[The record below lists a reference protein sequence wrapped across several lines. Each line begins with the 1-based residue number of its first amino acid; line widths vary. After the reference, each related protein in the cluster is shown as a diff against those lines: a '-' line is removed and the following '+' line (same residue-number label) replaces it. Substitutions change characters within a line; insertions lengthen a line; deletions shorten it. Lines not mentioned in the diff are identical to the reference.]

1 MHAIPVREGYRKRR
15 RKRTQVL
22 LVVSGLRFAK
32 IYNVY
37 FQGAFMSAAAI
48 SNLPSKAV
56 AWGNGLG
63 FRITKPLAEAAGI
76 SLDTELSVSAQP
88 GRIVI
93 ETRAAKPSLD
103 VMLAAFDPQRH
114 GGEVMAFRPVGREVL

>member
-1 MHAIPVREGYRKRR
+1 MP
-15 RKRTQVL
+15 
-22 LVVSGLRFAK
+22 
-32 IYNVY
+32 
-37 FQGAFMSAAAI
+37 AAAI

-76 SLDTELSVSAQP
+76 GLDSELVVSAEP

-93 ETRAAKPSLD
+93 ETRATRPSLEA
-103 VMLAAFDPQRH
+103 MLDSFDPDRH

>member
-1 MHAIPVREGYRKRR
+1 
-15 RKRTQVL
+15 
-22 LVVSGLRFAK
+22 
-32 IYNVY
+32 
-37 FQGAFMSAAAI
+37 MSSAAI

-76 SLDTELSVSAQP
+76 ALDTELLVSAQP

-93 ETRAAKPSLD
+93 ETRAKRPGLD
-103 VMLAAFDPQRH
+103 AMLATFDLKRH
-114 GGEVMAFRPVGREVL
+114 GGEAMAFRPVGREVL

>member
-1 MHAIPVREGYRKRR
+1 
-15 RKRTQVL
+15 
-22 LVVSGLRFAK
+22 
-32 IYNVY
+32 
-37 FQGAFMSAAAI
+37 MSTAAI

-76 SLDTELSVSAQP
+76 GLDTELSVSAQP

-93 ETRAAKPSLD
+93 ETRAAKPNLK
-103 VMLAAFDPQRH
+103 VLLAAFDPKRH

>member
-1 MHAIPVREGYRKRR
+1 
-15 RKRTQVL
+15 
-22 LVVSGLRFAK
+22 
-32 IYNVY
+32 
-37 FQGAFMSAAAI
+37 MSSAAI

-76 SLDTELSVSAQP
+76 ALDTELSVSAQP

-93 ETRAAKPSLD
+93 ETRAKRPSLKT
-103 VMLAAFDPQRH
+103 MLATFDPERH

>member
-1 MHAIPVREGYRKRR
+1 
-15 RKRTQVL
+15 
-22 LVVSGLRFAK
+22 
-32 IYNVY
+32 
-37 FQGAFMSAAAI
+37 MSASAI

-76 SLDTELSVSAQP
+76 ALDTELSVSAQP

-93 ETRAAKPSLD
+93 ETRAKRPSLD
-103 VMLAAFDPQRH
+103 SMLAKFDPERH

>member
-1 MHAIPVREGYRKRR
+1 M
-15 RKRTQVL
+15 T
-22 LVVSGLRFAK
+22 S
-32 IYNVY
+32 
-37 FQGAFMSAAAI
+37 AAI
-48 SNLPSKAV
+48 SNLPSKVV

-76 SLDTELSVSAQP
+76 ALDTELSVSAQP

-93 ETRAAKPSLD
+93 ETRAKRPNLET
-103 VMLAAFDPQRH
+103 MLATFDPERH